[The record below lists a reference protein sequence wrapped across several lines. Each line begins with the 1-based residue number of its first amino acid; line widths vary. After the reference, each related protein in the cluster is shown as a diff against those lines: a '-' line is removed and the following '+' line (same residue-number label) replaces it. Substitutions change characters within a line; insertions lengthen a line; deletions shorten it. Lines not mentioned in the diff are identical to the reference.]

1 MLAALLVVLIVLVVA
16 GLTVVGRSLRVV
28 QQYERALIF
37 RFGKVLPE
45 TRGPGLTV
53 IRPVGDRLQK
63 VNMQII
69 AMAVPAQEGITRD
82 NVSVRVDAV
91 VYFRVVDPIKAVV
104 NVQNYMFA
112 VSQQAQTS
120 LRSIIGQSEMD
131 QLLAERDTV
140 NRELRRIIDE
150 PTEGPWGIRV
160 ERVELKDV
168 NLPEGMKRSMSRQ
181 AEAER
186 ERRAR
191 IISADG
197 EYQASKRLAA
207 AANVMARD
215 PAALQLRL
223 LQTVVEVAAEKNST
237 LVMPVPVELLRFF
250 DRMAPA
256 VAESQAVA
264 PPPADT
270 GDAELAAA
278 EAASELGGAP
288 EVAGIADAPLP
299 EIPEAPADA
308 PLPEIPEAPVPE
320 LDESA
325 IPPVNEALAVPADA
339 DATPT
344 SAFTAPPGLD
354 DASGPT
360 AAPGTT
366 GAPGTAGAPEVRPAP
381 PADGQETPNGRR
393 P

>member
-1 MLAALLVVLIVLVVA
+1 MVAALIVILVLIVVG

-28 QQYERALIF
+28 QQYEQGIVF
-37 RFGKVLPE
+37 RFGRVMPGV
-45 TRGPGLTV
+45 RGPGLT
-53 IRPVGDRLQK
+53 ILRPVGDRMQK

-91 VYFRVVDPIKAVV
+91 VYFRVIDPIKAVV

-250 DRMAPA
+250 DRNAPA
-256 VAESQAVA
+256 PAESQSVA

-278 EAASELGGAP
+278 EAASEVGGVPAVP
-288 EVAGIADAPLP
+288 EVGGVPAVP
-299 EIPEAPADA
+299 EIADA

-325 IPPVNEALAVPADA
+325 IPPVPEAVLAPDSAE
-339 DATPT
+339 ATP
-344 SAFTAPPGLD
+344 G
-354 DASGPT
+354 T
-360 AAPGTT
+360 AAVPGTT
-366 GAPGTAGAPEVRPAP
+366 GP
-381 PADGQETPNGRR
+381 PAEGPETPNGRR
-393 P
+393 L

>member
-1 MLAALLVVLIVLVVA
+1 MVAALVVILVLIIVG
-16 GLTVVGRSLRVV
+16 GLTVLGRSLRVV
-28 QQYERALIF
+28 QQYEQGIVF
-37 RFGKVLPE
+37 RFGKVLPGV
-45 TRGPGLTV
+45 RGPGLTV
-53 IRPVGDRLQK
+53 LRPVGDRMQK

-131 QLLAERDTV
+131 QLLAERDVV

-160 ERVELKDV
+160 ERVEIKDV

-223 LQTVVEVAAEKNST
+223 LQTVVEVAAERNST

-250 DRMAPA
+250 EKYAPA
-256 VAESQAVA
+256 PPAPAA
-264 PPPADT
+264 PPPPADT

-278 EAASELGGAP
+278 EAASELGGTDAP
-288 EVAGIADAPLP
+288 EIGDVPVP
-299 EIPEAPADA
+299 EIAEAPV
-308 PLPEIPEAPVPE
+308 PEIGEAPVPEIGEAPVPE
-320 LDESA
+320 LGDVA
-325 IPPVNEALAVPADA
+325 
-339 DATPT
+339 
-344 SAFTAPPGLD
+344 
-354 DASGPT
+354 
-360 AAPGTT
+360 AAPGDA
-366 GAPGTAGAPEVRPAP
+366 GAPGGPAPAPE
-381 PADGQETPNGRR
+381 GGLSSPNGQSGGV
-393 P
+393 PESQDPPPPGQ